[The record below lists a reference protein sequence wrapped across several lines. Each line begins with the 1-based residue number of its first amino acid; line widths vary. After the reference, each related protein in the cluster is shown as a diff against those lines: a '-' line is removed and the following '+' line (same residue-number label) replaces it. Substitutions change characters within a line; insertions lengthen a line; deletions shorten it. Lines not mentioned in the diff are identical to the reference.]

1 MRYRGSGLDLLRGQK
16 DNRGLDTHIEIEDVG
31 SAWYVYCGDVNC
43 QSVEMS
49 LVTWGW
55 MPTTRVVS
63 LGVGGTLNMMCGELE
78 VEGG

>member
-31 SAWYVYCGDVNC
+31 SAWYVYCGDVKR

-49 LVTWGW
+49 LMTWDRCQRLRW
-55 MPTTRVVS
+55 SARK
-63 LGVGGTLNMMCGELE
+63 LE
-78 VEGG
+78 VP